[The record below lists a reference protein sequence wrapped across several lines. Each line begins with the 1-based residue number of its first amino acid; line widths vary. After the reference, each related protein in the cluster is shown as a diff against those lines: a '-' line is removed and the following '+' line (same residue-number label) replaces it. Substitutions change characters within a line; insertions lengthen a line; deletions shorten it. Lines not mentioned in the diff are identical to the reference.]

1 MYTVDLYLRVRLAC
15 HVDGLSQREAAS
27 RFGIARETV
36 RKMLRHSEPPGYRR
50 RQPPKRPKLAPFTDI
65 IDRILEEDRTVHRK
79 QHHTAK
85 RIFERLRDEHGF
97 TGKETIVKDY
107 VRERRLRRREM
118 FVPLSHPPGHAQADF
133 GEADAIIAGVKYR
146 AHFSLPHS
154 DACFVA
160 AYPAATTE
168 AWLDGHN
175 RAFVFFG
182 GVPQSI
188 LYDNDKCLV
197 SRILSDGTRQ
207 RTRAFSGLQSHYLFE
222 DRYGRPGKGND
233 KGNVEGVV
241 GYARRNFMTPLP
253 RFASWDAFNGHLEEQ
268 CRNRQGNVLRG
279 HRESIGERFVRDR
292 EALKRPL
299 PAPFDACDKQGT
311 RVNSLSLVRYRT
323 NDYSVPVAYGH
334 QEVWIRGYVHEVVIG
349 CGAGIIAR
357 HPRSCDREDMVFD
370 PIHYLPLLEHKIGAL
385 DQAAPLAGWELPD
398 AFPTLRRL
406 LEARMGKA
414 GKREYV
420 QVLRLVETFDLEVLH
435 GAVKDALRLGA
446 IGYDAVKH
454 LVLCRIER
462 RPPKLDLDIYPYL
475 PRANVDHGRRQLY
488 ELVGWRRVM
497 TDTPQV
503 LLAHHLKTL
512 KLPTFLREYDKL
524 ARQCATEGADH
535 VRYLVRLTELEL
547 IDRERRM
554 VERRIRQARFPA
566 VKSLPSQACCACP
579 AGQRI
584 SFDFKA
590 LASLNKMLVLE
601 LARCEYVERRE
612 NIIALGNSGTG
623 KTHIALG
630 LGLAACQKG
639 LSVGFLTTAALVHEL
654 MEARDEKRLLRLQ
667 KQLAKYHLLI
677 IDELGFVPL
686 SKTGAELLFEVFSQ
700 RYERGSILVTCNLP
714 FDEWTE
720 IFGSERL
727 TGALLDRL
735 THHVHILEM
744 NGESYRLNQS
754 QKRRKSPKIPA

>member
-79 QHHTAK
+79 QQHTAK

-146 AHFSLPHS
+146 AHFFVMTLPHS

-160 AYPAATTE
+160 AYPAAATE

-357 HPRSCDREDMVFD
+357 HPRSYDREDMVFD
-370 PIHYLPLLEHKIGAL
+370 PIHYLALLEHKIGAL

-420 QVLRLVETFDLEVLH
+420 QVLRLLETFDLEVLH

-475 PRANVDHGRRQLY
+475 PRANVATTAAASYMSLLG
-488 ELVGWRRVM
+488 GGRVM

-566 VKSLPSQACCACP
+566 VKSLD
-579 AGQRI
+579 

-590 LASLNKMLVLE
+590 IASLNKMLVLE

-639 LSVGFLTTAALVHEL
+639 LSVGFLTAAALVHEL

-700 RYERGSILVTCNLP
+700 RYERGSILVTSNLP

>member
-1 MYTVDLYLRVRLAC
+1 MEGGRMYTVDLYLRVRLAC
-15 HVDGLSQREAAS
+15 HVGGLSQREAAS

-85 RIFERLRDEHGF
+85 RIFERLRAEHGF

-133 GEADAIIAGVKYR
+133 GEADAIIAGVKDR
-146 AHFSLPHS
+146 AHFFVMTLPHS

-160 AYPAATTE
+160 AYPAAATE

-241 GYARRNFMTPLP
+241 GYARRNVMTPLP

-334 QEVWIRGYVHEVVIG
+334 QEVWVRGYVHEVVIG

-357 HPRSCDREDMVFD
+357 HPRSYDREDMVFD

-420 QVLRLVETFDLEVLH
+420 QVPSASGDLRSR
-435 GAVKDALRLGA
+435 GASRRGEGRPAPGCDRLRRRQTPCA
-446 IGYDAVKH
+446 VPYRATPAQTRPGY
-454 LVLCRIER
+454 LS
-462 RPPKLDLDIYPYL
+462 L
-475 PRANVDHGRRQLY
+475 PASGQRGDHGRRQLY

-566 VKSLPSQACCACP
+566 VKS
-579 AGQRI
+579 RD

-590 LASLNKMLVLE
+590 IASLNKMLVLE

-612 NIIALGNSGTG
+612 NIIALGNSRHRQDPYRPRSRSG
-623 KTHIALG
+623 G
-630 LGLAACQKG
+630 LPK
-639 LSVGFLTTAALVHEL
+639 
-654 MEARDEKRLLRLQ
+654 
-667 KQLAKYHLLI
+667 
-677 IDELGFVPL
+677 
-686 SKTGAELLFEVFSQ
+686 
-700 RYERGSILVTCNLP
+700 
-714 FDEWTE
+714 
-720 IFGSERL
+720 
-727 TGALLDRL
+727 GALRRL
-735 THHVHILEM
+735 PH
-744 NGESYRLNQS
+744 GRCPGS
-754 QKRRKSPKIPA
+754 